1 MTWSWSTTNAGHH
14 QATRSK
20 GETLGG
26 RRDGE
31 LPVGN
36 EAQERRNHFRW
47 VETLVQAARALQ
59 DCVFMQFTLSLHT
72 VLFVALWRR
81 LTRIVAGAVVKRQ
94 EEGDH
99 IEQTIRWLHWPG
111 EL

>member
-1 MTWSWSTTNAGHH
+1 MESFPLEMRLRNEGTTSGWWKLYC
-14 QATRSK
+14 R
-20 GETLGG
+20 
-26 RRDGE
+26 
-31 LPVGN
+31 
-36 EAQERRNHFRW
+36 
-47 VETLVQAARALQ
+47 ARALQ
-59 DCVFMQFTLSLHT
+59 DCVFMQFTPSLHT

-81 LTRIVAGAVVKRQ
+81 LTRIVAGAVAKRQ